1 MSSAPDSHDW
11 IPCHEQNRLYTFGI
25 VCRNQDISGEVD
37 SKALASLTPLGPI
50 ISSTRLSSQI
60 GIRTK
65 QFTQRSTFDLFFSL
79 SSVIKTREIYWP
91 YFVTNTRFQVNLHTP
106 WNIAH
111 LLSIL
116 DFIEVYTGLYPIMH
130 HFSIRKVEMQTIHAA
145 AVGGPSHDNALK
157 WSFKKKPTSLGKGAH
172 TPDLSRPCSTSS
184 ISQKFSP
191 AYPQNELIY
200 WTCWWEWGYL
210 IPSLTGL
217 IKSRRWIIVQEAGT
231 PEYLQFPVSE
241 AYWR

>member
-1 MSSAPDSHDW
+1 MENLEALQCFARFDLFPNDILTKISTIESYLGSRPTKHGSMSSAPDSHDW

-130 HFSIRKVEMQTIHAA
+130 HFSIRRVEMQTIHAA

-157 WSFKKKPTSLGKGAH
+157 
-172 TPDLSRPCSTSS
+172 
-184 ISQKFSP
+184 
-191 AYPQNELIY
+191 
-200 WTCWWEWGYL
+200 
-210 IPSLTGL
+210 
-217 IKSRRWIIVQEAGT
+217 
-231 PEYLQFPVSE
+231 
-241 AYWR
+241 